1 MPNSTSNIIDNKVG
15 YTIEEAAG
23 QAGICRS
30 NIYKAMDAGKL
41 PARKLGRR
49 NIILHDDLVKF
60 LESLPVREVA

>member
-1 MPNSTSNIIDNKVG
+1 MHSITSGPIDNKVG
-15 YTIEEAAG
+15 YTIDEAAD

-49 NIILHDDLVKF
+49 NIILHADLVKF
-60 LESLPVREVA
+60 LEGLPTREVI